1 MPARVTSGSGGK
13 IVSEH
18 GADGVAVERNGDDPG
33 SMTMTPQS
41 TQTSYPI
48 SPEMIRRFNDEG
60 FIKLSEVL
68 DPEALRFYEAE
79 ITRKVRELNTQH
91 LPLEQR
97 DSYGKAFLQVAN
109 LWQHSEIVK
118 EFVFSER
125 LANLAAH
132 LLGVRGVRLY
142 HDQALYK
149 EPSGGITPWHADQYY
164 WPLSSDRTI
173 TVWVPLQ
180 ETPLK
185 MGPLSFAKGSQKLE
199 FGRDLP
205 ISDESE
211 ARLAVDLA
219 EANIPTVRE
228 PYQLGDV
235 SYHTGWTFHRAG
247 ANESTAPRAVM
258 TVIYMDADITLTE
271 PMNKYHQSEIDNWM
285 PGTKVGEV
293 PSSPLNPVLYY
304 A

>member
-173 TVWVPLQ
+173 TVWVP
-180 ETPLK
+180 
-185 MGPLSFAKGSQKLE
+185 
-199 FGRDLP
+199 
-205 ISDESE
+205 
-211 ARLAVDLA
+211 
-219 EANIPTVRE
+219 TVRE